1 MKIFLL
7 GCITLLLGI
16 RTIPSAAQDKPVEA
30 IRYVRTVTPLR
41 GGSTEITETGQDP
54 WVGRFFGSRPG
65 RVGFLY
71 EPSFDA
77 KIGMRIT
84 EGTDD
89 STYTLEAMRVT
100 NYREVEDSLSKA
112 YPLIGLPAER
122 FFHLSKQEYDSIL
135 QYNRTQTSRHFAA
148 RYAAYRIETVR
159 EPIPRELAER
169 VHAETLRLLRAAQ
182 DTLSM
187 PGLIFDGNTMTFRCT
202 ADDTLWSLR
211 YHVPEGAF
219 QQLSDLFLQ
228 MAADVREG
236 CFDPTAYLRQLP
248 LAPTEKPNQ

>member
-1 MKIFLL
+1 MKTFLL
-7 GCITLLLGI
+7 GCITVLLGI
-16 RTIPSAAQDKPVEA
+16 QTIPSAAQPIES
-30 IRYVRTVTPLR
+30 IRYVRSVTPLR
-41 GGSTEITETGQDP
+41 GGSTEITETGQNP
-54 WVGRFFGSRPG
+54 WVGHFFGSRPG

-84 EGTDD
+84 EGTED
-89 STYTLEAMRVT
+89 STDTLEAMHVT
-100 NYREVEDSLSKA
+100 NYWEVEDSLSKA
-112 YPLIGLPAER
+112 YPLIGLSIDR
-122 FFHLSKQEYDSIL
+122 ISNLSQQESDSIL
-135 QYNRTQTSRHFAA
+135 QYNRTQTRRHFAA
-148 RYAAYRIETVR
+148 QYAAYRIETVR
-159 EPIPRELAER
+159 KPIPRELAER

-219 QQLSDLFLQ
+219 KQLSDLFLQ

-236 CFDPTAYLRQLP
+236 CFDPNAYLRQLP
-248 LAPTEKPNQ
+248 LVPTEKPNK